1 MVDILTAIAPIF
13 CLIML
18 GTVLRMLNFPG
29 DAFWP
34 LSARLVYFLFF
45 PALLINTLAPADLT
59 NAAVLPLGFSAVVAV
74 LAITLGL
81 VVLKGVIHLENRA
94 FTSIFQGGIRH
105 NSYVGLAAA
114 ASLFGPPGIA
124 LTAILFAFVIP
135 LVNVLCV
142 SVLSYYTAETTVD
155 GARIIKSIIKN
166 PLIVGCVVGIALNLT
181 GLGLPLGSGEVLGL
195 LSRAALPLG
204 LLIVG
209 ADLNLALMT
218 KSTAGI
224 VFSSGLKL
232 VIYPLLVALACGWLG
247 VTGESYAVAILFASL
262 PTATSAYILAVE
274 LGGDAQLMAAII
286 TGQTLIA
293 AATMPLVLAWLA

>member
-1 MVDILTAIAPIF
+1 MTDILAALVPIF
-13 CLIML
+13 CLIIL
-18 GTVLRMLNFPG
+18 GTSLRHLNFPG
-29 DAFWP
+29 EAFWP
-34 LSARLVYFLFF
+34 LSARLVYFILF
-45 PALLINTLAPADLT
+45 PALLVNTLASADLSNT
-59 NAAVLPLGFSAVVAV
+59 AVLPLGFSAALAV
-74 LAITLGL
+74 LTIALGL
-81 VVLKGVIHLENRA
+81 VLLKLAVRFENRA

-114 ASLFGPPGIA
+114 ASLFGSPGVA

-142 SVLSYYTAETTVD
+142 SALNYYTAETNID
-155 GARIIKSIIKN
+155 LGRIIKSIIKN
-166 PLIVGCVVGIALNLT
+166 PLILACAVGITLNLI

-209 ADLNLALMT
+209 ADLNLGLMT
-218 KSTAGI
+218 KSTAVI
-224 VFSSGLKL
+224 FLSSGLKL
-232 VIYPLLVALACGWLG
+232 FAYPFIVALACGWFS
-247 VTGESYAVAILFASL
+247 VTGDTYAVAVLFASL
-262 PTATSAYILAVE
+262 PTATSAYILAIE

-293 AATMPLVLAWLA
+293 GATMPLVLAWLL